1 MVSVELQRGH
11 SHRHVKLVGAFDA
24 EHYELPGVG
33 RPPDFA
39 VPVHVFEMNDIV
51 GSHLHLVEVYEGK
64 VRLAKEAGTY
74 VLSERVSGAI
84 DRNNKQRRYGTLD
97 EVAHSDGTV
106 RLVFGPNPVIEE
118 YEERAIA
125 DLSGISTP
133 PTPDPFH

>member
-1 MVSVELQRGH
+1 MRRRNAAIDSFTLSDSGEPSLLSAVRFGH
-11 SHRHVKLVGAFDA
+11 LATINIPF
-24 EHYELPGVG
+24 
-33 RPPDFA
+33 
-39 VPVHVFEMNDIV
+39 
-51 GSHLHLVEVYEGK
+51 K

-118 YEERAIA
+118 FEERAIA